1 MSTTSSE
8 RPAYPP
14 SRSTTSSAADCCPR
28 RSPPAACA
36 ASRQSSRRSA
46 SGPEPAS
53 KVFAIASVA
62 TSRAL
67 AIREL
72 GEVEVEELT
81 PRFGDEDGG
90 DLGAGEGCLDLFG
103 RLRADDDRPPLLV
116 RGFEGGI
123 VGDVVQ
129 HQRVVGLELA
139 LDRDLRDAAAGGS
152 EPAFSQTVAVSPGS
166 SASTSTPGACCR
178 SSSGVPASS
187 GNVP

>member
-1 MSTTSSE
+1 MAPTPGSAQGTTE
-8 RPAYPP
+8 PTARNFDCVATPHWPACG
-14 SRSTTSSAADCCPR
+14 SQAAI
-28 RSPPAACA
+28 
-36 ASRQSSRRSA
+36 
-46 SGPEPAS
+46 EY
-53 KVFAIASVA
+53 VA

-81 PRFGDEDGG
+81 PRLGNEDGG
-90 DLGAGEGCLDLFG
+90 DLGAGEGSLDLFG
-103 RLRADDDRPPLLV
+103 RLRADNDRPPPLV
-116 RGFEGGI
+116 RGLEGGI

-129 HQRVVGLELA
+129 HQRVVGFELA

-152 EPAFSQTVAVSPGS
+152 EPALSQTVAVSPGS